1 MSFWHFQGGVTLY
14 RGQGQTRSKTHP
26 GAFYEATDTVLG
38 CVRFLAV
45 FLDHSHGR
53 IPGNGG
59 CRKAKQQPCCD
70 RRCRVGLFLG
80 LACNWK
86 QAFISIARGCGGG
99 FPLGGV
105 LVLFFC
111 GGGVYE

>member
-1 MSFWHFQGGVTLY
+1 METVPGGVF
-14 RGQGQTRSKTHP
+14 GH
-26 GAFYEATDTVLG
+26 
-38 CVRFLAV
+38 
-45 FLDHSHGR
+45 HSHGR

-80 LACNWK
+80 SACNWK

-111 GGGVYE
+111 GGRGVYEYQNLPLDKVSNI